1 MAKRRSSRSSSGFNF
16 RTTAPKENTAILS
29 IIIFILGVIG
39 WVASISFISPYTVW
53 LLAIAY
59 LILLAGVLMKGL

>member
-1 MAKRRSSRSSSGFNF
+1 MAKRRRSSSGFNF

-29 IIIFILGVIG
+29 IIIFILGIIA
-39 WVASISFISPYTVW
+39 WAASISSSSISPYIPW

-59 LILLAGVLMKGL
+59 IILLAGVLLKGL